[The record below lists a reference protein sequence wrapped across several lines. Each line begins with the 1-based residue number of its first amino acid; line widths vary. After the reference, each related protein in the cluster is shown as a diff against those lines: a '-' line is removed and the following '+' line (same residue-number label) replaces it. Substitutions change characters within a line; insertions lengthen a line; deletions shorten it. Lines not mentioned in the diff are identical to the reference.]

1 MKSYLSLVL
10 AACVLASGGGAA
22 RQQAAAPSCDVDRAH
37 LLALDETRFDQ
48 DMAGGWRELSS
59 RPGCTL
65 AAADLLRDY
74 RQAHRSEGGL
84 LAWHEAQLRAFEGQS
99 KEAIVLMEAARNP
112 AQADRAGWNLYVDA
126 TIAFLRKDRPALE
139 RARQALALVPA
150 PVGEG
155 IPPVRDG
162 YMEVDFADGQKRRI
176 RWPPNIDVVEGL
188 LHCFDRPYADAYADA
203 CRVRPQ

>member
-1 MKSYLSLVL
+1 MKSSLSLVL
-10 AACVLASGGGAA
+10 AACVLTSGGAAA
-22 RQQAAAPSCDVDRAH
+22 RQQTAAPSCDVDRAR
-37 LLALDETRFDQ
+37 LLALDETQFDQ
-48 DMAGGWRELSS
+48 DMAGGWRALSS

-74 RQAHRSEGGL
+74 RLAHRSSAGL
-84 LAWHEAQLRAFEGQS
+84 LAWHEAQLRAFAGQS
-99 KEAIVLMEAARNP
+99 KEAIALMEDARKP

-139 RARQALALVPA
+139 NARRALAQVPA

-162 YMEVDFADGQKRRI
+162 YMEADFANGQKRRI

-188 LHCFDRPYADAYADA
+188 LHCFDKPYEDAYADA
-203 CRVRPQ
+203 CRVRPE

>member
-1 MKSYLSLVL
+1 M
-10 AACVLASGGGAA
+10 A
-22 RQQAAAPSCDVDRAH
+22 R
-37 LLALDETRFDQ
+37 ALFQ
-48 DMAGGWRELSS
+48 
-59 RPGCTL
+59 
-65 AAADLLRDY
+65 
-74 RQAHRSEGGL
+74 
-84 LAWHEAQLRAFEGQS
+84 AWHEAQLRAFEGQS
-99 KEAIVLMEAARNP
+99 KEAIVLMEGARKP

-162 YMEVDFADGQKRRI
+162 YMEADFADGQKRRI

-188 LHCFDRPYADAYADA
+188 LHCFDKPYGDAYADA
-203 CRVRPQ
+203 CRPRPE